1 MERENKTIEEYKR
14 EVFDVMNDDRR
25 LKYMYEMNLEILE
38 LREILS
44 NLTKYLEKML
54 DGNVFDRFVVVKV
67 EDILERIKSEKY
79 ERR

>member
-14 EVFDVMNDDRR
+14 EVFDVMNDDKR

-38 LREILS
+38 LSEKLR

>member
-67 EDILERIKSEKY
+67 EDILERIKSGKY